1 MVTHAAAQAVKADT
15 AEEFIEV
22 CLGNF
27 SHYAPEHKTIGR
39 SMVQTCAVTPLLRT
53 ATL

>member
-22 CLGNF
+22 GATQTKPSVPAN
-27 SHYAPEHKTIGR
+27 AAIGGHTHDPVFC
-39 SMVQTCAVTPLLRT
+39 SAGLQ
-53 ATL
+53 